1 MNKTD
6 GSLKPLQ
13 WGPANNS
20 VPHSEKKLQ
29 LPFYQAVKRNALPL
43 AALLGNLDKEQHGGI
58 CLLDKERGCQQDSE
72 CIQVARESACMAMR
86 KCWPSYPTSYIY
98 IYYIIYI
105 YVFLYM
111 YMYIYIYILYMSRDR
126 VHAWLIVSHR
136 GRVHA
141 WSVM

>member
-86 KCWPSYPTSYIY
+86 K
-98 IYYIIYI
+98 
-105 YVFLYM
+105 LE
-111 YMYIYIYILYMSRDR
+111 RERER
-126 VHAWLIVSHR
+126 VCVCVCEREKECVCVSEC
-136 GRVHA
+136 VC
-141 WSVM
+141 V